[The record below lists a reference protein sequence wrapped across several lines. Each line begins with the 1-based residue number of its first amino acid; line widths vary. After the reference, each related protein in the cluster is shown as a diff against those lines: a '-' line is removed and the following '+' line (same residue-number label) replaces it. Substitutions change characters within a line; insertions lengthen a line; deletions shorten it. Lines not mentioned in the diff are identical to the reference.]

1 MMMTNDGRR
10 GITNR
15 LGRILLALILALPL
29 SAVAGEAQP
38 AAADPALE
46 ERMMALAS
54 QLRCLVCQNE
64 TLADSQAP
72 LAADLRNQIREK
84 MRQGASERDVIN
96 YLVARYGDFV
106 LYRPPLKSTTFLLWI
121 GPLLLLVGG
130 LAALF
135 LRLAR
140 RRADPMAELS
150 DAERAR
156 AAELLGAGRDGE
168 QR

>member
-1 MMMTNDGRR
+1 
-10 GITNR
+10 
-15 LGRILLALILALPL
+15 
-29 SAVAGEAQP
+29 
-38 AAADPALE
+38 
-46 ERMMALAS
+46 MMALAS
-54 QLRCLVCQNE
+54 ELRCLVCQNE

-84 MRQGASERDVIN
+84 MRQGASERDVVD

-106 LYRPPLKSTTFLLWI
+106 LYRPPLKPTTFLLWI

-130 LAALF
+130 MATLL

-140 RRADPMAELS
+140 RRADAKAELS
-150 DAERAR
+150 DDDRAR
-156 AAELLGAGRDGE
+156 AAALLGTGRDGE